1 MERPYSDERRPNGN
15 PRTPNGTVLKD
26 GLAQDHS
33 IRWGDFKQPFPEPPP
48 RLPPVSKLPPE
59 PQPFDPE
66 FTLPIPP
73 KPDAELAEKIIDDV
87 VADLKVH
94 PKRQTPAR
102 PAVLP
107 ISLELALRRR
117 RSSVPATL
125 RGRVEQAAADRF
137 ARAMADWEAQVDALL
152 SENSAERFRA
162 ERFRRARTEWK
173 KRSARLSKRGSLLPR
188 TTLCVW
194 PRGRNKKPDF
204 WRIKKTKIKR
214 LINGEPAA

>member
-33 IRWGDFKQPFPEPPP
+33 IRWGDFKQPFPDPPP
-48 RLPPVSKLPPE
+48 RLLPVSMLPPE

-66 FTLPIPP
+66 FALPIPP
-73 KPDAELAEKIIDDV
+73 KPDAEFAEKIIDDA

-94 PKRQTPAR
+94 PKHQTPVR

-125 RGRVEQAAADRF
+125 RGRVEQAAADRL
-137 ARAMADWEAQVDALL
+137 AGDGGLG
-152 SENSAERFRA
+152 SPS
-162 ERFRRARTEWK
+162 RRVAFGEQ
-173 KRSARLSKRGSLLPR
+173 RGAIP
-188 TTLCVW
+188 
-194 PRGRNKKPDF
+194 GGA
-204 WRIKKTKIKR
+204 I
-214 LINGEPAA
+214 PA